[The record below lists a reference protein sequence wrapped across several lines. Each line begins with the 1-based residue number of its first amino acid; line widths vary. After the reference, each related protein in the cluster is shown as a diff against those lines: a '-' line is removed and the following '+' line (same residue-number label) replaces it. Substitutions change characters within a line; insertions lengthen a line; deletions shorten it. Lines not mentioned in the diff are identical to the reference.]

1 MFHVKQEV
9 QQRLD
14 AVLAPSALKYKR
26 AAGLNE
32 SGCSVTPLRSFK
44 GDRNREFV
52 SAEGGILLW
61 DLPKVF
67 GEGGRKEIVGSVG
80 PLLISPQSSIMLV
93 DNTSAQ

>member
-1 MFHVKQEV
+1 MFHVKREV
-9 QQRLD
+9 QQSLD
-14 AVLAPSALKYKR
+14 AVPAAPALRYKR

-52 SAEGGILLW
+52 SAEGGI
-61 DLPKVF
+61 